1 MVKHRRFSD
10 KPKSE
15 SLEENIESKTTKE
28 ILSEENP
35 RDLKSILLSGTK
47 YAYIIAAV
55 ALLSG
60 IFTPLTLGV
69 EIENVIFG
77 MLSIF
82 LGLAGGVII
91 FLGIKSQKF
100 TTIMVC
106 GGLGIMFG
114 SLVLIYEVIDKP
126 LFGWEIRHQN
136 KDKIHE
142 DVVWLQFPYDLF
154 SLIQ

>member
-10 KPKSE
+10 KPKEDSNQKE
-15 SLEENIESKTTKE
+15 TELQEKNISAEKTPLDFKSLV
-28 ILSEENP
+28 LA
-35 RDLKSILLSGTK
+35 GTK

-69 EIENVIFG
+69 EIEDVIFG

-82 LGLAGGVII
+82 LGLGGGIVI
-91 FLGIKSQKF
+91 FLGLKYQKF

-106 GGLGIMFG
+106 GGLGMMFI
-114 SLVLIYEVIDKP
+114 SLILIYELI
-126 LFGWEIRHQN
+126 N
-136 KDKIHE
+136 K
-142 DVVWLQFPYDLF
+142 

>member
-10 KPKSE
+10 KPKEDSTQKE
-15 SLEENIESKTTKE
+15 TELQEKTISAEKTP
-28 ILSEENP
+28 L
-35 RDLKSILLSGTK
+35 DLKTILLSGTK

-60 IFTPLTLGV
+60 IFTPLTLGI

-82 LGLAGGVII
+82 LGLGGGIVI
-91 FLGIKSQKF
+91 FLGIKYQKF

-106 GGLGIMFG
+106 GGLGMMIG
-114 SLVLIYEVIDKP
+114 SVLLIYESTNHPI
-126 LFGWEIRHQN
+126 L
-136 KDKIHE
+136 
-142 DVVWLQFPYDLF
+142 
-154 SLIQ
+154 